1 MREGEAHVWRVP
13 LREGMVLPPPTA
25 GELARAARFRFDAP
39 RLQYLRSHG
48 ALRAIL
54 GRLTAAR
61 LDFALTEHGKPY
73 LPNEPRLK
81 FNLSHSHEMAL
92 VGATQDV
99 EIGVDV
105 EHRRP
110 MPDYA
115 AMAERFFPPSEAGAV
130 EDERDFFRRW
140 TRIEAAVKATGVG
153 LYGLGVEQMGE
164 WTVVEIDAGE
174 EYAAAV
180 ALPRAG
186 IDVVAHDF
194 GEDE

>member
-1 MREGEAHVWRVP
+1 MRAGEAHVWRVP
-13 LREGMVLPPPTA
+13 LRESMVVPPSTA

-39 RLQYLRSHG
+39 RVQYLRSHG

-54 GRLTAAR
+54 GKLTTAR
-61 LDFALTEHGKPY
+61 LDFAVAEGGKPY
-73 LPNEPRLK
+73 LPNESRLK

-92 VGATQDV
+92 VGAALDV

-110 MPDYA
+110 MPDYV
-115 AMAERFFPPSEAGAV
+115 AMAERFFPPSEAAAV

-153 LYGLGVEQMGE
+153 LYGLGVEATGE

-180 ALPRAG
+180 ALPCVG
-186 IDVVAHDF
+186 IDVVVHDF
-194 GEDE
+194 GGDE